1 VPDTAGRPPSP
12 GLPSSSALTELE
24 RRATILERWL
34 LALLVVIV
42 VVPPTVFFFTELV
55 RARDR
60 AEMLALHYAA
70 MLGPHLE
77 ETQPE
82 ADAVGDLL
90 QEQMAVGHCPG
101 FLRIR
106 DVEGAELLRLGQRR
120 SGLLEGTVRRVLP
133 PSMAPLHDV
142 EISVEDR
149 SLVKAAARVMGIH
162 VLVGLALG
170 FGFFRAPVRA
180 LKRALREIEAT
191 QAQLLHSD
199 KLSAVG
205 EAYAG
210 LTHEINNPLGI
221 ILSRVRLMRT
231 QERDRPLDPD
241 VSRDLEVIER
251 QSSRIAEIVRGML
264 AFTRKTDLKMRR
276 TDLNQVIREVMGLVQ
291 KPFSKKKIAIEA
303 DLPRGLPTIWGSPVH
318 LQQVFLNLLNNAR
331 DAMPAGG
338 TIVVR
343 TSRAGDHVVAEV
355 QDSGTGL
362 ATEAQ
367 GRVFEPFF
375 TTKGEGT
382 GLGLSVSYGIIQA
395 HAGEIAAE
403 SEPGKGAVFRVT
415 VPIEKRGAR

>member
-12 GLPSSSALTELE
+12 SLPSSALTQLE
-24 RRATILERWL
+24 RRATTLERWL
-34 LALLVVIV
+34 VALLVVIV
-42 VVPPTVFFFTELV
+42 TAPPTVYFFTELV

-70 MLGPHLE
+70 MIGPQLG
-77 ETQPE
+77 
-82 ADAVGDLL
+82 DA
-90 QEQMAVGHCPG
+90 QTVGHVLEKQMEAGQWPG
-101 FLRIR
+101 FMRIT
-106 DVEGAELLRLGQRR
+106 DDEGHELLRLGNLDSR
-120 SGLLEGTVRRVLP
+120 GLQGTVHRVLP
-133 PSMAPLHDV
+133 PSMAPMHEI

-149 SLVKAAARVMGIH
+149 SLFRDSARVLGIH
-162 VLVGLALG
+162 VLVGLTLG
-170 FGFFRAPVRA
+170 LGFFRAPVRA
-180 LKRALREIEAT
+180 LKRAVREIEAT

-221 ILSRVRLMRT
+221 ILSRVRLMRS
-231 QERDRPLDPD
+231 QDRDRPFDAD
-241 VSRDLEVIER
+241 VARDLEVIER
-251 QSSRIAEIVRGML
+251 QGSRIAEIVRGML
-264 AFTRKTDLKMRR
+264 AFTRKTELRMRE
-276 TDLNQVIREVMGLVQ
+276 TDLNEVIREVTGLVQ
-291 KPFSKKKIAIEA
+291 KPFAKKGITIET
-303 DLPRGLPTIWGSPVH
+303 DLPRSLPTIWGSPVH

-331 DAMPAGG
+331 DAMPEGG
-338 TIVVR
+338 AVVVR
-343 TSRAGDHVVAEV
+343 TARAADHVVAEV

-362 ATEAQ
+362 AGEAR

-415 VPIEKRGAR
+415 LPIEKRGAP